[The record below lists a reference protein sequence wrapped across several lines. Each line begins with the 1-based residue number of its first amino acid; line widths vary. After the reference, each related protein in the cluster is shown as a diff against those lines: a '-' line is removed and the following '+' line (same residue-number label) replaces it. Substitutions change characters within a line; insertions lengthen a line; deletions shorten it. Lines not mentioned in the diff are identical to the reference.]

1 MSILAPFE
9 PGKID
14 MPFVFSRRL
23 LLACF
28 LLWLGDGVATAQSAP
43 TTGVLRIGF
52 QRSSTLAAILKAG
65 GGLERALAPLGV
77 AVTWHEFTSGLPQ
90 LEALNTGNIDFSADV
105 ADTVPIFALAA
116 GAKLSYVAMEA
127 ASPQAQAI
135 LVPAESSIRTVA
147 DLKGRKVAVTR
158 GAGSHY
164 LLIAALNSVNLSLK
178 DITPAY
184 LTPADGRA
192 ALVGNS
198 VDAWVTWDPF
208 LTVARRQAGAKIIA
222 DGTGLASYNRY
233 YLASEGYA
241 RARSDVLKVVYDTLD
256 KAGQWAKAHPDEAAA
271 LLAGIWHIDAALVQE
286 ANSHRSYR
294 VGPVTDAGLTEQKK
308 IADAFFAEGLLPRRV
323 EATEAAVWRP

>member
-43 TTGVLRIGF
+43 TTGVLHIGF

-135 LVPAESSIRTVA
+135 LVPA
-147 DLKGRKVAVTR
+147 K
-158 GAGSHY
+158 
-164 LLIAALNSVNLSLK
+164 
-178 DITPAY
+178 
-184 LTPADGRA
+184 
-192 ALVGNS
+192 
-198 VDAWVTWDPF
+198 
-208 LTVARRQAGAKIIA
+208 
-222 DGTGLASYNRY
+222 
-233 YLASEGYA
+233 
-241 RARSDVLKVVYDTLD
+241 
-256 KAGQWAKAHPDEAAA
+256 
-271 LLAGIWHIDAALVQE
+271 
-286 ANSHRSYR
+286 
-294 VGPVTDAGLTEQKK
+294 
-308 IADAFFAEGLLPRRV
+308 
-323 EATEAAVWRP
+323 